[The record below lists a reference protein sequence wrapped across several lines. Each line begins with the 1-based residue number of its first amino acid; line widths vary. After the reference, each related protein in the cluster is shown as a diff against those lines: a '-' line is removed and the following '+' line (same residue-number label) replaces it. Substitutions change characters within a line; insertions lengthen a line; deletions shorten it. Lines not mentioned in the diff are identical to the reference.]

1 MMLLDKLQALRDRF
15 FGSRADPQDVSSI
28 DSWIE
33 QAKRL
38 LLIENLKGHDA
49 MKYVSGIF
57 SSEVE
62 KLNHRLQNTYSKD
75 MPDIER
81 DRLLD
86 RRDLAQKYLNLF
98 SSVEEELKKMEENV
112 DKES

>member
-1 MMLLDKLQALRDRF
+1 MLLDKLQALRDKF
-15 FGSRADPQDVSSI
+15 FGNHADPQDVSVI

-38 LLIENLKGHDA
+38 LLMDNLKGHDA
-49 MKYVSGIF
+49 MKYVLGIF
-57 SSEVE
+57 SGEVM
-62 KLNHRLQNTYSKD
+62 KINQRLQNTYSKD

-86 RRDLAQKYLNLF
+86 KRNLAQKYLNLF
-98 SSVEEELKKMEENV
+98 SGVEEELKVLEENV
-112 DKES
+112 DKEN